1 MMVNYS
7 PTRLLRTK
15 PASPTRQRRGI
26 PANRQ
31 GVRGGGG
38 CFRTEQTKTGGF
50 LYVCVCF
57 PHIHKTVVVNRT
69 MKEKKGNCAI
79 KTRPRR
85 AFGVAHASL
94 FVSAPPV
101 LGASAG
107 WS

>member
-31 GVRGGGG
+31 GMGGISRKPAHTVPEWASARQHQENFPAIMEHAVEGGANRQGARAGGG

-50 LYVCVCF
+50 L
-57 PHIHKTVVVNRT
+57 RT
-69 MKEKKGNCAI
+69 
-79 KTRPRR
+79 RS
-85 AFGVAHASL
+85 AH
-94 FVSAPPV
+94 
-101 LGASAG
+101 GQ
-107 WS
+107 